1 MFVGSTDLSWDDQ
14 CDILGQGWRDISRW
28 TWATQ
33 YAPIV
38 RPSLVTELM
47 GIIGYSTW
55 LLTSLS
61 KYKYNI
67 EPGLFDELH
76 FFNIWNKHSRIY
88 VILYLLY
95 CVYKQ
100 NTTHSMIM
108 KC

>member
-14 CDILGQGWRDISRW
+14 SDILGQGGRDISRW

-38 RPSLVTELM
+38 RPSIVTELM

-61 KYKYNI
+61 KYKYDI
-67 EPGLFDELH
+67 EPSS
-76 FFNIWNKHSRIY
+76 FNEFNFLNI
-88 VILYLLY
+88 
-95 CVYKQ
+95 
-100 NTTHSMIM
+100 
-108 KC
+108 